1 MDDQNIYPPDLF
13 GSEEDEDQA
22 DEPSTEGEQAVARP
36 EEAAQAADVD
46 GAQAVEGVPAED
58 QDSPDDSDEEPRR
71 WWAMYTRARQE
82 KALAR
87 EMFQWQIPFYLPLI
101 PKTREYGRRRVRATI
116 PLFAGYL
123 FLYGTDDERVKSLT
137 TNRVSRNLE
146 VKDEAQ
152 LVAELSNLKRLIDA
166 GAPLTMESRLAKG
179 APVRICRGPLSGV
192 EGVVLKRHGQTRLLV
207 SVNFLQKGASVA
219 IEDFLLEPL

>member
-1 MDDQNIYPPDLF
+1 MDDQNIFPPDLF
-13 GSEEDEDQA
+13 GPEEDEDQA
-22 DEPSTEGEQAVARP
+22 EGQSADGEQEAAGP
-36 EEAAQAADVD
+36 EENAPSAEVQ
-46 GAQAVEGVPAED
+46 GAQAVEGDSAGDPE
-58 QDSPDDSDEEPRR
+58 SPDDSDEEPRR

-87 EMFQWQIPFYLPLI
+87 DMFQWQIPFYLPLI

-123 FLYGTDDERVKSLT
+123 FLYGTEDERVKSLT

-152 LVAELSNLKRLIDA
+152 LVAELANLKRLIDA
-166 GAPLTMESRLAKG
+166 GAPLTLESRLAKG
-179 APVRICRGPLSGV
+179 ALVRIRRGPLAGV